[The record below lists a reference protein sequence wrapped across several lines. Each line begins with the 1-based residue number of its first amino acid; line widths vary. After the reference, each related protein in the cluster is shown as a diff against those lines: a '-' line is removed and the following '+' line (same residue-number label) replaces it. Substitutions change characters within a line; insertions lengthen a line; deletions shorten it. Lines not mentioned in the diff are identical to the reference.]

1 MSLWRTGL
9 HGRSPPGSSRLSCE
23 RGETWNKQ
31 GETRFAVI
39 ESLELSLP
47 PGDIALGNHP
57 SRKHLLTCC
66 PWRRAQAWPWPHDA
80 VLPFV
85 VHLLEPGVLKEL
97 AQAQSDRQVVPE
109 SGVELPVTLVD
120 VSQDGRVLDWVP
132 PNCGPFNVDQANRTT
147 GPNQRHQVVDDGL
160 LAPTVV
166 RKDVAQHHHVSTFG
180 DEPVAS
186 VAPSLKTSLAS
197 VVG

>member
-1 MSLWRTGL
+1 MYVHKTWKWIGKCGDRRKGCGRKPKKGAQYLW
-9 HGRSPPGSSRLSCE
+9 GRGR
-23 RGETWNKQ
+23 
-31 GETRFAVI
+31 I
-39 ESLELSLP
+39 
-47 PGDIALGNHP
+47 
-57 SRKHLLTCC
+57 
-66 PWRRAQAWPWPHDA
+66 
-80 VLPFV
+80 
-85 VHLLEPGVLKEL
+85 KEL
-97 AQAQSDRQVVPE
+97 AQAQPDEQVIPE